1 MDRRQLLRLLGASAA
16 ALGLSPTD
24 ARALLAPDAPRRA
37 SRPFFTEEER
47 EAATVLTDLI
57 IPETDTPGAVEAGV
71 VDYIEM
77 IVSEWMN
84 PGERERFMRGL
95 RHLDTHAEAVTGVR
109 FANAGEA
116 RQVAILSGLEAEG
129 RALAERDPDAPT
141 SFFHQTRALVLHGY
155 YTSEVGML
163 EELRYRPIP
172 GRFEGCVDVG
182 AVTRARPEEAGR

>member
-16 ALGLSPTD
+16 ALGLSPAD
-24 ARALLAPDAPRRA
+24 ARALLAPGTPRRA
-37 SRPFFTEEER
+37 SRAFFTEEER
-47 EAATVLTDLI
+47 EAVTVLSDLI

-84 PGERERFMRGL
+84 PDERERFMRGL
-95 RHLDTHAEAVTGVR
+95 RHLDTHAEALTGVR
-109 FANAGEA
+109 FAHAGDA
-116 RQVAILSGLEAEG
+116 RQIAILSGLEAEG
-129 RALAERDPDAPT
+129 GTLAERDPDAPT

-155 YTSEVGML
+155 YTSEIGMM
-163 EELRYRPIP
+163 EELRYQPLP

-182 AVTRARPEEAGR
+182 TVTRTAPETGR

>member
-16 ALGLSPTD
+16 ALGLSPAD
-24 ARALLAPDAPRRA
+24 ARALLAPGTPRHARRA
-37 SRPFFTEEER
+37 FFTEEER
-47 EAATVLTDLI
+47 EAVSVLSDLI
-57 IPETDTPGAVEAGV
+57 IPETDTPGAVAAGV

-84 PGERERFMRGL
+84 AGERERFMRGL
-95 RHLDTHAEAVTGVR
+95 GHLDTHAEAVTGVR
-109 FANAGEA
+109 FAHAGEP

-155 YTSEVGML
+155 YTSEVGMG
-163 EELRYRPIP
+163 EELLYQPLP
-172 GRFEGCVDVG
+172 GRFEGCVEVG
-182 AVTRARPEEAGR
+182 EVTRAAPETGR